1 MMINK
6 NLVSNFLVREYNVID
21 DLAGTN
27 NNLLIAVLPR

>member
-6 NLVSNFLVREYNVID
+6 NLVSNFPVCEYNGID

-27 NNLLIAVLPR
+27 NNFLIAVLPR